1 MKKSELKKL
10 IRELIKEQRMQKP
23 GVGGGIKAPRL
34 KGPMVLQP
42 QSGFI
47 PAEPCMN
54 MVGQQFPCD
63 NCGMDSTYG
72 LAENICIDANGIA
85 FFNFPPYG

>member
-34 KGPMVLQP
+34 KGPMSLQP
-42 QSGFI
+42 ADTNNLFV
-47 PAEPCMN
+47 EPCMN
-54 MVGQQFPCD
+54 MAGQQLPSCD
-63 NCGMDSTYG
+63 ACPPM
-72 LAENICIDANGIA
+72 NICINANGIA
-85 FFNFPPYG
+85 YIIPN